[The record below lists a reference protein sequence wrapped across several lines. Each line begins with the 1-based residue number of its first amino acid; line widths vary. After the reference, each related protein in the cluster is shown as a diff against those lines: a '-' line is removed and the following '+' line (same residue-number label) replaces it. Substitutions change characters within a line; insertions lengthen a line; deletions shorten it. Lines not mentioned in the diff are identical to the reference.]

1 MAFPKIDISAL
12 PGLDS
17 VTGMFGSIVDGG
29 PYNDKILAIMVYVYD
44 AAPPPE
50 ALM

>member
-1 MAFPKIDISAL
+1 VAFPKIDIGAL

-17 VTGMFGSIVDGG
+17 VTGRFVSIVDDG
-29 PYNDKILAIMVYVYD
+29 PYNDKFLASMVYGYD